1 MEGVVDI
8 EIDFKTYYSQYG
20 VSVIEIMEEI
30 NNAGFDGGNKKTTKA
45 SGPAEML
52 NKKKNKL
59 YANCV

>member
-1 MEGVVDI
+1 
-8 EIDFKTYYSQYG
+8 
-20 VSVIEIMEEI
+20 MEEI